1 MADLIE
7 VQLLRDVRHGGA
19 AAQPTQVAEAL
30 AAFVDRATSTLD
42 IAIYDFRLS
51 DPRLVTTVVGALT
64 DAIARGVT
72 VRIGYDAGKP
82 EEATAETFT
91 ALQADPAPPGTDAW
105 VRTHLG
111 GTGVQLLAIEAAP
124 HLMHSKYMVRDAA
137 LPATAAV
144 WTGST
149 NFTDDAWTRQENNIV
164 RISGPTAATGYAAD
178 FAQLWAAGAIGG
190 TGAGDTA
197 GSTTSIGWDFSPGD
211 GRVIDSALS
220 ERIARATSAIRVA
233 AMVLT
238 SHTTLAALRAAIAR
252 GVPVTGVYDAGQ
264 MDPITE
270 QWRRSTSTASA
281 GVLRDWLAVRERL
294 SAKHST
300 PYTPTGPHDFM
311 HLKTMVI
318 DDALVTGSYNFSANA
333 EHNAENQL
341 HLTRASVVAE
351 YRDFIDQVSAAYR

>member
-1 MADLIE
+1 MTDLIE
-7 VQLLRDVRHGGA
+7 VQLLRDARHGGA
-19 AAQPTQVAEAL
+19 VDQPTRVAEAL
-30 AAFVDRATSTLD
+30 ATFVGAATSTVD

-51 DPRLVTTVVGALT
+51 DPHLVATVVGALT
-64 DAIARGVT
+64 DAVRRGVA
-72 VRIGYDAGKP
+72 VRVGYDAGKP
-82 EEATAETFT
+82 EEATAETFA
-91 ALQADPAPPGTDAW
+91 ALQADPAPPGTDTW
-105 VRTHLG
+105 VRTHLD
-111 GTGVQLLAIEAAP
+111 GTGVQLKAIEAAP
-124 HLMHSKYMVRDAA
+124 HLMHSKYVVRDAA

-164 RISGPTAATGYAAD
+164 RIIGPTAARGYAAD

-190 TGAGDTA
+190 TGTGDTT

-211 GRVIDSALS
+211 GRVIDSALA
-220 ERIARATSAIRVA
+220 ERISKATSAIRVA

-238 SHTTLAALRAAIAR
+238 SHTALAALRAAIAR

-270 QWRRSTSTASA
+270 QWRRSTSGASA
-281 GVLRDWLAVRERL
+281 AVLADWLAVREHL
-294 SAKHST
+294 VAKHST
-300 PYTPTGPHDFM
+300 PYSPTGTHDFM
-311 HLKTMVI
+311 HLKAMVI

-351 YRDFIDQVSAAYR
+351 YRDFIDQVAAAYR